1 MNTRKQYKYLN
12 VALPKEKNSRERMKR
27 ITKKIGGTAAT
38 ARGKIF
44 AAGLAE
50 YERLIAEG
58 KEPRQ

>member
-12 VALPKEKNSRERMKR
+12 VTLPKEKNSRARAERVAR
-27 ITKKIGGTAAT
+27 KIGGPVAA

-58 KEPRQ
+58 KDPHQ